1 MEFMNIFSEFHSLE
15 SISITNIQLH
25 FSQKKNRKKQMK
37 IIEHTENKMKY
48 EVSKTNICINKIHL
62 SNDNTTSLKLDK
74 S

>member
-48 EVSKTNICINKIHL
+48 Q
-62 SNDNTTSLKLDK
+62 KLIFA
-74 S
+74 